1 MLKQKDS
8 IRLNLLTLKGHR
20 DRLQEDFDRV
30 YETGCRQAYIMASL
44 QLKIDEANKQIK
56 EYQEINK

>member
-44 QLKIDEANKQIK
+44 QMKIDEADKQIK
-56 EYQEINK
+56 DYQEQTK